1 MNYQTPNQD
10 SLKPFLIG
18 SIVFHVALVLIFT
31 VKAVFWTDEP
41 IDYQSAVRVDL
52 VALPDKLTPDSKP
65 MANPQP
71 DVVKPNPEPETKT
84 PPKTEV
90 AKEPITKPAATAP
103 KSDAINLQAQTK
115 KQSEAVNR
123 LRQMSALERLQQQ
136 EAEDR
141 RRKALEA
148 LKGTPT
154 QFKGNQLADGN
165 SLTGLARIQAES
177 YIADVDRHMR
187 QYWAL
192 PEYLRNRN
200 LKAEVLVKFD
210 SKGQITSKQIVK
222 SSGNEIFDEIVLTA
236 VESSSPVP
244 APPEKFVRIS
254 QLQGFLF
261 RFSE

>member
-1 MNYQTPNQD
+1 MKYKTPNQD

-18 SIVFHVALVLIFT
+18 SISFHVALVLIFT

-52 VALPDKLTPDSKP
+52 VALPDKLTADSKP
-65 MANPQP
+65 MANPKP
-71 DVVKPNPEPETKT
+71 DVVKPNPEPETKV

-90 AKEPITKPAATAP
+90 AKEPISKPTPPAAQPEAV
-103 KSDAINLQAQTK
+103 NLQAQRK
-115 KQSEAVNR
+115 KQAEAVNR
-123 LRQMSALERLQQQ
+123 LKQMSALERLQQQ

-141 RRKALEA
+141 KRKALEA

-165 SLTGLARIQAES
+165 SLTGLARMQAAS
-177 YIADVDRHMR
+177 YIGDVDRHMR

-192 PEYLRNRN
+192 PEYLRNRG

-210 SKGQITSKQIVK
+210 SKGLVTSKQIVK
-222 SSGNEIFDEIVLTA
+222 SSGNELFDEIVLTA
-236 VESSSPVP
+236 IESSSPVP